1 MIRGRAGEALGLKAV
16 ATLAAAL
23 LVFPLIALL
32 SRVSWTHLGRDLT
45 TAGAGQALRLSL
57 MTTTSS
63 TLICALLGTPLAWF
77 LARSEGRAIAVLRAI
92 VTVPLVLP
100 PVVGGVALLMAWG
113 RTGVVGGPLHDWFG
127 FTLPYNAVRVII
139 AETFVSLPFFVLA
152 VEGALR
158 TVDPSYDELAA
169 TLGATPGRRL
179 RTIALPLALPGIL
192 SGMTLAWAR
201 SLGEFGATI
210 TFAGSFPGTTQT
222 GPLAVYQALDVSIDA
237 ATALAAVML
246 LICVAVL
253 ALLRGS
259 WLR

>member
-1 MIRGRAGEALGLKAV
+1 MNRGREAVGLKAV
-16 ATLAAAL
+16 AALAVVVLVLPLAAL
-23 LVFPLIALL
+23 LV
-32 SRVSWTHLGRDLT
+32 RVDWPHLGENLH

-57 MTTTSS
+57 LTTLSS
-63 TLICALLGTPLAWF
+63 TLVCAALGTPLAWL
-77 LARSEGRAIAVLRAI
+77 LARSHSRLTALLRAL

-113 RTGVVGGPLHDWFG
+113 REGVIGSPLHDWFG
-127 FTLPYNAVRVII
+127 FTLPYNAIRVII
-139 AETFVSLPFFVLA
+139 AETFVSLPFFVLS

-158 TVDPSYDELAA
+158 TVEPAYDELAA
-169 TLGATPGRRL
+169 TLGATPWRRL
-179 RTIALPLALPGIL
+179 RTIALPMALPGIL
-192 SGMTLAWAR
+192 GGATLAWAR

-222 GPLAVYQALDVSIDA
+222 APLAVYQALDLSPDA

-259 WLR
+259 LLR